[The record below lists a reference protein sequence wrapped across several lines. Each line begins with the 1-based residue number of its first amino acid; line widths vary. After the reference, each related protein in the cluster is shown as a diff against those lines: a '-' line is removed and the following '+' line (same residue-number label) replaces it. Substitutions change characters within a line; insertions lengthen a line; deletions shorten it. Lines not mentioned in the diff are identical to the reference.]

1 MRTLFICAL
10 AATVVDC
17 SGQPPSLVPPC
28 LGSNPLACATAVQ
41 VPLEPDAPAR
51 PHPRQ
56 AAAGPTTTQPKP
68 ATLGSAGPATR
79 AAPRTAEASQ
89 QTTGKAVAAPA
100 GVAASSSTTGIARSR
115 SIQEV
120 VTTGTVAGK
129 MPAATAAS
137 TPDALVAVLMAGP
150 GVKSVS
156 ELTGKTI
163 AIDDRYA
170 ASNRSVRTAI
180 AAAGAPE
187 VKLSEGQT
195 TAINR
200 LVTKEVPAAVVALVS
215 AGAADGFPELAGFK
229 SFQIPLSA
237 RSLNR

>member
-1 MRTLFICAL
+1 
-10 AATVVDC
+10 
-17 SGQPPSLVPPC
+17 
-28 LGSNPLACATAVQ
+28 
-41 VPLEPDAPAR
+41 
-51 PHPRQ
+51 
-56 AAAGPTTTQPKP
+56 
-68 ATLGSAGPATR
+68 
-79 AAPRTAEASQ
+79 
-89 QTTGKAVAAPA
+89 
-100 GVAASSSTTGIARSR
+100 
-115 SIQEV
+115 
-120 VTTGTVAGK
+120 
-129 MPAATAAS
+129 
-137 TPDALVAVLMAGP
+137 MAGP